1 MKTEIDEETLVM
13 SVPESQREAVLR
25 ALEFERN
32 STEKNA
38 EYICEVMDTLYKI
51 KQDMKHQD
59 SIKKQLDNVI
69 KFAIRNNAD
78 KEITKRFFDVK
89 DARCV
94 CKVTNPSEMLS
105 RLMEIF
111 DNPQDFSS
119 CVEFNFKHLKDLMSE
134 DKFYPAILEDTT
146 KTRMSLKI
154 QDGCDN
160 RCSYCIIWKARGK
173 SRSAKLD
180 FIIDQINHFSNEG

>member
-51 KQDMKHQD
+51 KQDMKRQD

-94 CKVTNPSEMLS
+94 CKITNPSEMIS

-134 DKFYPAILEDTT
+134 AFIKQNSDIISEMYYEPAVFMR
-146 KTRMSLKI
+146 KYVS
-154 QDGCDN
+154 
-160 RCSYCIIWKARGK
+160 S
-173 SRSAKLD
+173 
-180 FIIDQINHFSNEG
+180 